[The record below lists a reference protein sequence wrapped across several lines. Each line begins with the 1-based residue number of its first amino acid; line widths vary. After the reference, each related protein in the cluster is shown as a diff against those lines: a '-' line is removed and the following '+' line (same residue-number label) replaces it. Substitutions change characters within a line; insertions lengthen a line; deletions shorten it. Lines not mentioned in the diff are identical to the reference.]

1 MKNAPPSAPRGKS
14 GIALVVVLGFLAVLV
29 IMGLGFAVSMRI
41 ERLVARSA
49 LETIKAK
56 QLGEAALARVVEDID
71 ADIGDD
77 MVPNWNSGNWAGGA
91 FESLGS
97 GAKAGAASLLS
108 GYATNYVPR
117 FVWNG
122 AEAAANNAEWINF
135 SFVNNGQTITIGR
148 YAYIALDCS
157 GLFDVNFD
165 YSPTNYWPL
174 SRASGHSLYELQL
187 TNAMLAEINESS
199 LTNVFF
205 LGSSPAWKQMI
216 ACRVYNSPIKIE
228 KPWYRLETAAEINPF
243 LARGYGAVG
252 RAPFRTGA
260 TNINFVTYSRIPE
273 GYLLGGSVG
282 SPVALG
288 TTLAELIA
296 QQGAIVSEFTA
307 MGVADPN
314 ALFNNLRDYVDPDNQ
329 PFNLN
334 SFSTE
339 AVPLINEVV
348 VSNAVAEGGGIVT
361 NSIQVFVEVWHPF
374 TGTNNNSYVVTV
386 EGVIQSPFPATL
398 RPVLN
403 QAVNLPPTPW
413 TAGRLAFITT
423 PVARA
428 TATGSFD
435 LTSSYFDGRV
445 RVREGSAGGTIVD
458 ESRIRIE
465 IGELHGG
472 VGVYQ
477 RGVAANDPRLNWNT
491 TVAGQWTDR
500 LAAQF
505 TLGATNLNIT
515 HTNVNADGHALMY
528 VANRPLQTVGE
539 LGLLMHD
546 ASRHWQTISLLDGP
560 NFLPVLD
567 RFVITNAATRAG
579 LINPNS
585 YNTGVV
591 GVVFNEMPVER
602 VPLDPAIYR
611 LNSTNALALA
621 RRFSDK
627 NIAFTNLSDMRWLG
641 PQITA
646 ASMGVSNA
654 FQESI
659 VRNSAGLFAPR
670 QQLFTVLLNAQVL
683 QDNSTNVLAE
693 QRGVGLVW
701 RDPYPVN
708 GRHEIRVRNFRWLT
722 E

>member
-97 GAKAGAASLLS
+97 GAKAGGASLLS
-108 GYATNYVPR
+108 GYVTNYVPR
-117 FVWNG
+117 SLWAG
-122 AEAAANNAEWINF
+122 ADAAANNAEWINF

-148 YAYIALDCS
+148 YAYVALDCS

-165 YSPTNYWPL
+165 YSPTNYTVL
-174 SRASGHSLYELQL
+174 TRGLGASLYELRL
-187 TNAMLAEINESS
+187 GATNLLHEIS
-199 LTNVFF
+199 TNRWTNMVF
-205 LGSSPAWKQMI
+205 
-216 ACRVYNSPIKIE
+216 CRTYNAPQNLE
-228 KPWYRLETAAEINPF
+228 KPWLRLETAAEIVPF
-243 LARGYGAVG
+243 IGSGFANMQPLRY
-252 RAPFRTGA
+252 P
-260 TNINFVTYSRIPE
+260 TNVNFVTYSRIPE
-273 GYLLGGSVG
+273 GYLQGGSVG

-288 TTLAELIA
+288 TTLAELTA
-296 QQGAIVSEFTA
+296 QQGAIVGQFAA
-307 MGVADPN
+307 MGVPDPN
-314 ALFNNLRDYVDPDNQ
+314 ALFNNLHDYVDPDNR
-329 PFNLN
+329 PFDLN

-374 TGTNNNSYVVTV
+374 TGTNNNGYVVTV

-403 QAVNLPPTPW
+403 QAVNLPPPPW

-435 LTSSYFDGRV
+435 LTSSYFDGRI

-458 ESRIRIE
+458 ESRIRID

-602 VPLDPAIYR
+602 VPLDPATYR

-641 PQITA
+641 PQIA
-646 ASMGVSNA
+646 AAGMGVSNA

-701 RDPYPVN
+701 RDPYSVN